1 MIPDIFHFC
10 YGLTEDFGGKPYSL
24 VHYLAVKSAFELNKP
39 VKIYL
44 YYSYEPKG
52 EWREKTKKLVEL
64 IKVDPPSEIFGN
76 PLIHVAHKAHILR
89 LYVLLENGVIYMYI
103 DTIWNNPSSPLLN
116 NKFGHITGK
125 SFELFE
131 TQLDL

>member
-1 MIPDIFHFC
+1 MN
-10 YGLTEDFGGKPYSL
+10 LL
-24 VHYLAVKSAFELNKP
+24 
-39 VKIYL
+39 
-44 YYSYEPKG
+44 
-52 EWREKTKKLVEL
+52 KLIL
-64 IKVDPPSEIFGN
+64 LQRFSGN
-76 PLIHVAHKAHILR
+76 PLIHVAHKADILR

-131 TQLDL
+131 NQLDL